1 MKCNFYGLFTTVE
14 ENDNIYILVEVPEL
28 NVLTQGKDL
37 NDALRMAQDAVS
49 LTLVTR
55 EDAGIDIDK
64 IVPTENLDVTKG
76 EFSNLGQTV
85 RESFWIDTETYRE
98 KLKEWNKGE

>member
-1 MKCNFYGLFTTVE
+1 MKCNFYGLFTTVR
-14 ENDNIYILVEVPEL
+14 ENDNIYILVEVPDL
-28 NVLTQGKDL
+28 NILTQGKDL
-37 NDALRMAQDAVS
+37 DDALKMAQDAVS

-85 RESFWIDTETYRE
+85 RELCWIDTETYRE

>member
-1 MKCNFYGLFTTVE
+1 MKCNFYGLFTTVRE
-14 ENDNIYILVEVPEL
+14 TDNIYILVEVPNL
-28 NVLTQGKDL
+28 NILTQGKDL
-37 NDALRMAQDAVS
+37 DDALRMAQDAVS

-55 EDAGIDIDK
+55 EDVGIDIDK

>member
-14 ENDNIYILVEVPEL
+14 ENDNMHILVEVPDL
-28 NVLTQGKDL
+28 DILTEGKDL
-37 NDALRMAQDAVS
+37 DDALRMAQDAVS
-49 LTLVTR
+49 LTLVTK
-55 EDAGIDIDK
+55 EDAGININK

-76 EFSNLGQTV
+76 EFCDLGQTV
-85 RESFWIDTETYRE
+85 RRSFWIDTETYRE

>member
-1 MKCNFYGLFTTVE
+1 MKCNFYGLFTTVR
-14 ENDNIYILVEVPEL
+14 ENDNIYILVEVPNL
-28 NVLTQGKDL
+28 NILTQGKDL
-37 NDALRMAQDAVS
+37 YDALRMAQDAVS

-55 EDAGIDIDK
+55 EDVGIDIDK